1 MSSQAPSGRICASLR
16 SGLALTPSPEPEKPL
31 KSLILAGILL
41 ALPGCRHGAVADSA
55 ADRAAVDS
63 ALEQY
68 RQAWLQG
75 DTAAALRLVSSDVR
89 FLFPGEP
96 EMRSDGVHALFISEM
111 ATYRI
116 PTLNLTRAD
125 FFVAGD
131 HAVDIGTYEEIQVP
145 KTGAPVH
152 GTGRYMTVWR
162 REPGGWRIWRFM
174 INELPK

>member
-1 MSSQAPSGRICASLR
+1 MKPIAACVLIIV
-16 SGLALTPSPEPEKPL
+16 LAIP
-31 KSLILAGILL
+31 A
-41 ALPGCRHGAVADSA
+41 CRRGAVAESA
-55 ADRAAVDS
+55 ADREAVNA

-75 DTAAALRLVSSDVR
+75 DTAMALHQLSGDVR
-89 FLFPGEP
+89 FLFPGTP
-96 EMRSDGVHALFISEM
+96 DMDSAAVHALVIQEM

-116 PTLNLTRAD
+116 PSLTLTRAD

-131 HAVDIGTYEEIQVP
+131 HAVDVGTYDEIQAP
-145 KTGAPVH
+145 KTGAPIH

-174 INELPK
+174 LNEHP

>member
-1 MSSQAPSGRICASLR
+1 MEDLAGHQQLR
-16 SGLALTPSPEPEKPL
+16 SPRPDVKTLAIAL
-31 KSLILAGILL
+31 LL
-41 ALPGCRHGAVADSA
+41 ALAIPACRPGTVADSA
-55 ADRAAVDS
+55 IDRAAVDA

-68 RQAWLQG
+68 RQAWLRG
-75 DTAAALRLVSSDVR
+75 DTAMALGLISSDVQ

-96 EMRSDGVHALFISEM
+96 DMRSDAVHALFISEM

-116 PTLNLTRAD
+116 PTLNLKRAD

-145 KTGAPVH
+145 KTGAPIH

-162 REPGGWRIWRFM
+162 REPGGWHIWRFM